1 MLFARS
7 LTLVLHLISHTI
19 GLTGAASMRAYLFED
34 FANMVRTPIE
44 IWQLDAIL
52 WPNNAITQSSIT
64 TLASQAPAAKVLYH
78 LVRKSNNWSVLQHP
92 PELYFLVFFHYGYY
106 KVIAGIVNLED
117 IDDREFSLGLDFMD
131 IKNLT
136 SPPGLDE
143 DDSLLR
149 AIYRN
154 SSREFRHCINDLE
167 PQRVISSLDEA
178 KYYTPLLAWF
188 EGLQIIIESGL
199 ISPKDPMARELWIHA
214 INTGECEPLKV
225 LLQFGVQVKL
235 QDWYNIL
242 RTWDYV
248 RRVLP
253 WAMSADHNPGHTA
266 GHTAR
271 CSDVLDGIAK
281 GLVPSSVVSGHSMH
295 TDISHRIDIMFQYPP
310 LFHTEYLT
318 VTAAESAWKAGC
330 RNMDSEHWVEGDKH
344 RGPACTPL
352 WIVSTLVNE
361 WKTTWPL
368 ATWLLDHGADPTWTH
383 PVYSTSY
390 AHNFARQATRAARS
404 RTGLRALEDISHLLI
419 RPGQD
424 LCKCACSEAGCY
436 ALGCAV
442 QECIRCSDFMAAQ
455 VHYLRH
461 QYVGPSVHPYFF
473 GLVQQ
478 GGDAVW
484 MSSAILRVLTF
495 EKLSLT
501 HTCCYQLLGKVDREY
516 GWPRPV
522 KAGKVILDLE
532 RSDIDL
538 LNTLVADFEVK
549 WEAYQ
554 KPFVTFMNRVWKPR
568 MREIREETR
577 KRRESKRPAY
587 EAAARNVGVVLENSV
602 ESESD
607 SDWADWP
614 DDSPEG
620 DADGWYTTDGED
632 ADDVEGTEE
641 ENGDVGS
648 DRGH

>member
-34 FANMVRTPIE
+34 FPNMVRTPIE
-44 IWQLDAIL
+44 IWQHDAIL
-52 WPNNAITQSSIT
+52 WLNNAITQSGIT

-78 LVRKSNNWSVLQHP
+78 LVRKSNNWSVLQHHP
-92 PELYFLVFFHYGYY
+92 RLYHLVFFHSGYY
-106 KVIAGIVNLED
+106 KVIASIVNLED
-117 IDDREFSLGLDFMD
+117 IDDREFPLGLDFMD

-154 SSREFRHCINDLE
+154 SPREFRHCINDLE
-167 PQRVISSLDEA
+167 PQRVISSLDEE
-178 KYYTPLLAWF
+178 KYHTPLLAWLG
-188 EGLQIIIESGL
+188 GLQIIIESGL
-199 ISPKDPMARELWIHA
+199 ISPKDPMARKLWIHA
-214 INTGECEPLKV
+214 INAGECEPLKV

-235 QDWYNIL
+235 QDWYHIIERWSYDL
-242 RTWDYV
+242 KCITST
-248 RRVLP
+248 
-253 WAMSADHNPGHTA
+253 MSAN
-266 GHTAR
+266 HTAR
-271 CSDVLDGIAK
+271 CSNVLYGIAK
-281 GLVPSSVVSGHSMH
+281 RLLANSVVSGPCIH
-295 TDISHRIDIMFQYPP
+295 TDISHNIDTLFQGSP
-310 LFHTEYLT
+310 LFHAENLT
-318 VTAAESAWKAGC
+318 ISIAEIAWKAGC
-330 RNMDSEHWVEGDKH
+330 RNLNSERWVGGNKH
-344 RGPACTPL
+344 HRPACTPL
-352 WIVSTLVNE
+352 WIVSTSNAG
-361 WKTTWPL
+361 WKITWPL
-368 ATWLLDHGADPTWTH
+368 ATWLLNHGADWAWTH
-383 PVYSTSY
+383 PIYTTSF
-390 AHNFARQATRAARS
+390 AHNFARKATQAARFGTS
-404 RTGLRALEDISHLLI
+404 LGALKDICHLLT
-419 RPGQD
+419 RPERD
-424 LCKCACSEAGCY
+424 RCECACSEAGCY
-436 ALGCAV
+436 AIGCAA
-442 QECIRCSDFMAAQ
+442 QECIRCSDSIAAPINYRQ
-455 VHYLRH
+455 RKNA
-461 QYVGPSVHPYFF
+461 GPSVHPYLF

-478 GGDAVW
+478 DGDAVW

-501 HTCCYQLLGKVDREY
+501 HTCCYQMTGKMDRKS
-516 GWPRPV
+516 GWCHPV
-522 KAGKVILDLE
+522 KAGKDILDLE

-577 KRRESKRPAY
+577 KRRESERPAY
-587 EAAARNVGVVLENSV
+587 EAAVRNVGVVLENSV

-648 DRGH
+648 DGGH